1 MDKKLFS
8 AKGVL
13 RDKNEYFEF
22 VKVRKHFAER
32 KIRPLLI
39 VCGVI
44 SLMLCVYD
52 VIIMEDILALMSAGF
67 AFLFLYPTLF
77 SGVLEAQKS
86 YDTDKNKVLNVGVYC
101 DFYDNRFSATI
112 KDNKKDISY
121 SKIIGMI
128 ETKKRFYLFADDDK
142 VYYSDKELFETGDS
156 TEFKDFIKAKI
167 KENPRKGK

>member
-22 VKVRKHFAER
+22 VKVKKRFADRKV
-32 KIRPLLI
+32 RPLFI
-39 VCGVI
+39 TCGVI
-44 SLMLCVYD
+44 SLLLCVYD
-52 VIIMEDILALMSAGF
+52 IIIMEDILALMSAGF

-77 SGVLEAQKS
+77 AGVFDAQKS

-112 KDNKKDISY
+112 KDKKKDISY
-121 SKIIGMI
+121 SKIIGII
-128 ETKKRFYLFADDDK
+128 ETKKRFYIFTDDDK
-142 VYYSDKELFETGDS
+142 VYYSDKELFELGDS
-156 TEFKDFIKAKI
+156 TEFKEFIKSKYKANSK
-167 KENPRKGK
+167 KGK